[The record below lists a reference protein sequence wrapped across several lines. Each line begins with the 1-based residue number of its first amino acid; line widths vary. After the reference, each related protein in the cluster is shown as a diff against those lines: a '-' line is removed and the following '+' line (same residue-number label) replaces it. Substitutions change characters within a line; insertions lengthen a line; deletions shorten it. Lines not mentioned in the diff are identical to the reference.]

1 MINAETAAKNVM
13 DYNVKFYSAVEATT
27 NEVLESM
34 SKAIEFCSKGGLK
47 SATFMPYTN
56 SRYSN
61 DRAKQIAK
69 TIFEKVFKEN
79 GYTISEN
86 EISYNVLTIEW

>member
-1 MINAETAAKNVM
+1 M
-13 DYNVKFYSAVEATT
+13 DYNVKFYNAVEITT

-34 SKAIEFCSKGGLK
+34 SKAIEFSSKSGLS

-56 SRYSN
+56 SRYPC
-61 DRAKQIAK
+61 DRAKEIAK

-86 EISYNVLTIEW
+86 EISYNVLTIRW